1 MSGTEQ
7 LYVVAR
13 TRIDV
18 DEDNEYDIQY
28 FRFRARK
35 PAMRFIDRELKD
47 ELKFA
52 TSYKR
57 AFGGRMSSSVQLS
70 LDCKEGTGS
79 VIVDGHETRYEI
91 MKRYK
96 NGEMKRDIEQ

>member
-1 MSGTEQ
+1 MPGDEQ
-7 LYVVAR
+7 LYVVTR

-18 DEDNEYDIQY
+18 NEDDEYDVQY
-28 FRFRARK
+28 ALFRTRK
-35 PAMRFIDRELKD
+35 PAMRFIDKELKD
-47 ELKFA
+47 ELRFA

-79 VIVDGHETRYEI
+79 IIVDGHETRYVI
-91 MKRYK
+91 MKKCK
-96 NGEMKRDIEQ
+96 NGEMKRDIE